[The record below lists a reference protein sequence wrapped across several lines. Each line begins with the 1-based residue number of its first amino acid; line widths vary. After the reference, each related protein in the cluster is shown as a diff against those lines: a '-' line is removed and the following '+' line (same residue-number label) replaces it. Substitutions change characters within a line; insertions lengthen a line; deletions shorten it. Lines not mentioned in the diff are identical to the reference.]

1 MISTRDSYF
10 GPDEQFTSEHGLMI
24 AFAITAYDSNREPI
38 EDPSYGTIKAY
49 YKTWGLEDSVQGVA
63 FEEIPTTM
71 CTRD

>member
-1 MISTRDSYF
+1 
-10 GPDEQFTSEHGLMI
+10 MI

-71 CTRD
+71 CTGDQLNIKNEITPENADGESGS

>member
-1 MISTRDSYF
+1 
-10 GPDEQFTSEHGLMI
+10 MI

-71 CTRD
+71 CTGD